1 MDSVAA
7 DCRCFH
13 FALEDK
19 ESVMRGW
26 AMRCLVICCLLFAA
40 GVPGMGIVMVGCI
53 ACFIGGWIII
63 AKEMM

>member
-1 MDSVAA
+1 MDMIIALFIMVTGALVGVLSAVSFA
-7 DCRCFH
+7 D
-13 FALEDK
+13 
-19 ESVMRGW
+19 
-26 AMRCLVICCLLFAA
+26 